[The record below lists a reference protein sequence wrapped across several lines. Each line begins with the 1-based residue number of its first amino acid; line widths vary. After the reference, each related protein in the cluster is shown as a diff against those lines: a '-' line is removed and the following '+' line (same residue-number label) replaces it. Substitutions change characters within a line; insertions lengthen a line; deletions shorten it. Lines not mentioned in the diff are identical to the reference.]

1 VGNALSH
8 IRWKEIILPLLTVL
22 VVAMIIFP
30 LPSSI
35 LDILLAANF
44 AFCIVLLLSS
54 LFISEPD
61 KFTSLP
67 TLLLLSTLFRLG
79 LNISSTRVILSG
91 VPVPDVITAFGNF
104 VVAGSTIVGLVV
116 FSIISIIQFIVV
128 AKGSE
133 RVAEVAARFTLD
145 ALPGKQMSIDADM
158 RAGLLNLSEAREKRR
173 ELHRESKL
181 YGALDGAMK
190 FVKGDAIVGL
200 CIIFVNIVAGFIVG
214 VTRDGLPLMHA
225 VEKYTLLTIGDGLV
239 SQIPAVLVS
248 VAAGIVVTRV
258 SEREGGVLYQ
268 EIASQLFKEPSV
280 LLISGVV
287 LFALGFV
294 PGLPFIPF
302 SLVSSMPIVAWLMA
316 VKRIDKEEQK
326 KPPIPFSPRILPVI
340 VIKLSAKGAFLLQ
353 RENSITGYIEAIR
366 SEVFDMKGILL
377 PDVCFDVDPAQ
388 SGIFADLLIN
398 SQSRGRVHFDADQNV
413 NREDDPWSRV
423 LGRLL
428 KNMLNKHLCEFVDDS
443 HTRALLDLYEV
454 YHLDVIN
461 AVVPE
466 KISITGLTLVLRNL
480 VEESISIRDFA
491 CILQSLAEY
500 FQSIG
505 RSAPTDGGDREVF
518 EAVRA
523 IRKGLVPKFIAK
535 EFPDDI
541 PLSVF
546 TLDMET
552 EERLVTHIEA
562 DLSIHPDV
570 SDGIRENILARLKSN
585 NFSRL
590 VILVHSRIRG
600 VLYPSIKSISDSL
613 IVISYEE
620 VPSSYK
626 IEVVGTISCVQKE
639 VLNEGVFENAA

>member
-1 VGNALSH
+1 MGNALSH

-35 LDILLAANF
+35 LDVLLAANF

-91 VPVPDVITAFGNF
+91 VSVPEVITAFGNF

-225 VEKYTLLTIGDGLV
+225 VEKYTLFTIGDGLV

-258 SEREGGVLYQ
+258 SEKEGGVLSQ
-268 EIASQLFKEPSV
+268 EIVSQLFKEPIV

-287 LFALGFV
+287 LFSLGFV

-302 SLVSSMPIVAWLMA
+302 SIVSSMPIVAWFMA

-326 KPPIPFSPRILPVI
+326 KPPTPFAPRILPVL

-366 SEVFDMKGILL
+366 SEVFDTNGVFL
-377 PDVCFDVDPAQ
+377 PDVCFDVDPGQ
-388 SGIFADLLIN
+388 SGIVADLLIN
-398 SQSRGRVHFDADQNV
+398 SQSRGRAHFEAENNQGN
-413 NREDDPWSRV
+413 EEDPWSRV
-423 LGRLL
+423 VGRLL

-480 VEESISIRDFA
+480 VEEGISIRDFA
-491 CILQSLAEY
+491 CILQALAEY

-505 RSAPTDGGDREVF
+505 RAAITGDGDREVF

-523 IRKGLVPKFIAK
+523 VRKRLVPKYINLQFRA
-535 EFPDDI
+535 DI

-552 EERLVTHIEA
+552 EERLITHIEA

-570 SDGIRENILARLKSN
+570 SDCIRENILAHLD
-585 NFSRL
+585 SRKYSKL
-590 VILVHSRIRG
+590 IILVHSRIRG
-600 VLYPSIKSISDSL
+600 VLYPSIKSLGDTL

-626 IEVVGTISCVQKE
+626 IEVVGTISGIQKE
-639 VLNEGVFENAA
+639 VLNDGALDHAA